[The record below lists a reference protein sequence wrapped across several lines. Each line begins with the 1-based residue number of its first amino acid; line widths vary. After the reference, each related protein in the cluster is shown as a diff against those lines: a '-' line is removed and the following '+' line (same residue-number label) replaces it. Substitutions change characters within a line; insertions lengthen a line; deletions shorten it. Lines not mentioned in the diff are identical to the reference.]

1 MPGKVTIEVKDVGNY
16 YADWGRVDHISDL
29 AWKQRDCVLALGK
42 NEFHMKYTSFFLKA
56 RKVNLTKLD
65 FRDKESWEDKLEE
78 MKDKRV
84 AMIATDLFLESKMRV
99 PKNVIVYWPPE
110 HLSDVSKIFELIYKT
125 AEEKNRLYKL
135 TFFVADRDEADYKK
149 NLIDE
154 MEKREIKVPSW
165 LRKSLEKSLK
175 PHEEEKCERSSLDS
189 EFNSPS
195 SSSSSGSSSPKSYN
209 KYGYIYDPKWNIY
222 NGIFSQAFWDACR
235 PGNKHLIPRKVKPSY
250 WGTYVQKETSLL
262 KNSISGTMN
271 NQKRVIGLF
280 NFYADSEIKP
290 NQFQ

>member
-16 YADWGRVDHISDL
+16 YADWERVVHISDL

-42 NEFHMKYTSFFLKA
+42 NEYHMKYTSFFLKA

-65 FRDKESWEDKLEE
+65 FRDKESWENKLEE

-110 HLSDVSKIFELIYKT
+110 HLSDVSKIFELIFKT
-125 AEEKNRLYKL
+125 AEEKNRTYKL

-149 NLIDE
+149 NLIEE

-165 LRKSLEKSLK
+165 LRKSLEKSLEPPK
-175 PHEEEKCERSSLDS
+175 KSEYGFSMDS
-189 EFNSPS
+189 ELNSPS
-195 SSSSSGSSSPKSYN
+195 SSSTSGSPSPKIYN
-209 KYGYIYDPKWNIY
+209 EYGYIYDPKWNIY

-250 WGTYVQKETSLL
+250 WGTWKQKETSLVR
-262 KNSISGTMN
+262 M
-271 NQKRVIGLF
+271 
-280 NFYADSEIKP
+280 ADGSFRIQNPYEHDDE
-290 NQFQ
+290 

>member
-16 YADWGRVDHISDL
+16 YADWERVDHISDL

-42 NEFHMKYTSFFLKA
+42 NEYHMKYTSFFLKA

-65 FRDKESWEDKLEE
+65 FREKESWEKKLDE

-110 HLSDVSKIFELIYKT
+110 DLDDVSKVFERIYET
-125 AEEKNRLYKL
+125 AEEKNRSYKL
-135 TFFVADRDEADYKK
+135 TFFVADRDEAEYKK

-154 MEKREIKVPSW
+154 LEKRGIKVPSW
-165 LRKSLEKSLK
+165 LRESLVKSLEPTKKSED
-175 PHEEEKCERSSLDS
+175 EERFSMDS
-189 EFNSPS
+189 ELNTPA
-195 SSSSSGSSSPKSYN
+195 SSSSSGSSTRKIYN
-209 KYGYIYDPKWNIY
+209 EYGYIYDPKWNMY

-250 WGTYVQKETSLL
+250 WGTWVQKETSLVR
-262 KNSISGTMN
+262 M
-271 NQKRVIGLF
+271 
-280 NFYADSEIKP
+280 ADGSFRIP
-290 NQFQ
+290 NPYDNDDE

>member
-16 YADWGRVDHISDL
+16 YADWGRVDYISDL

-65 FRDKESWEDKLEE
+65 FRDKELWEEKLEE

-110 HLSDVSKIFELIYKT
+110 DLNDISKIFELIYKT
-125 AEEKNRLYKL
+125 AEEKRRTYKV
-135 TFFVADRDEADYKK
+135 TFFVSVKDDADYKTA
-149 NLIDE
+149 LIEE
-154 MEKREIKVPSW
+154 MEKRKVRVPSW
-165 LRKSLEKSLK
+165 LRESLVKSLEPTKKS
-175 PHEEEKCERSSLDS
+175 EDEKCERTSVDSELDS
-189 EFNSPS
+189 AS
-195 SSSSSGSSSPKSYN
+195 SSSSSESSTRKRYN
-209 KYGYIYDPKWNIY
+209 EYGYIYDPKWNMY

-250 WGTYVQKETSLL
+250 WGTYVQKETSLVR
-262 KNSISGTMN
+262 M
-271 NQKRVIGLF
+271 
-280 NFYADSEIKP
+280 ADGSFRIP
-290 NQFQ
+290 NPYENDE